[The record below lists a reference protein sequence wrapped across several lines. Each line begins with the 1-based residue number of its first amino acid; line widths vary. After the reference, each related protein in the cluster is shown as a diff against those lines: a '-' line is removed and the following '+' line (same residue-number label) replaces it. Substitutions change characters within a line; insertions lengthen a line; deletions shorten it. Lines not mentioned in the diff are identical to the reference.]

1 MRAVTGSAGTMD
13 SCGCGVRRRREHSQE
28 RLAKDVAVF
37 TMLSSC
43 TVRASVSRGDGREP
57 RSRAELGVN
66 RLSLNHRYRPGPAN
80 PQRGVTS
87 PSSPKST
94 RSPDL
99 KSRHTCRPVAAARY
113 GPDGHRNRP
122 LPRIQD
128 LVATRHPLTPEPLA
142 SAQPAVPAGK

>member
-1 MRAVTGSAGTMD
+1 M
-13 SCGCGVRRRREHSQE
+13 RRRRGHSQE

-37 TMLSSC
+37 TKLSSC

-66 RLSLNHRYRPGPAN
+66 PLSLNHHYRPGPAN
-80 PQRGVTS
+80 PQWGVTS

-94 RSPDL
+94 GSPDL
-99 KSRHTCRPVAAARY
+99 KSRHTCRPVATARY
-113 GPDGHRNRP
+113 GPDGCRWKVLSGNRNRP

-142 SAQPAVPAGK
+142 SAHPAVPAGK